1 MDTLSIPLWTWAV
14 TVAAV
19 VVLAGADLALGVHR
33 RHRGVRLRE
42 AALGTVAVVALAA
55 AFGAT
60 LAWLGHSA
68 AAGQFF
74 AGWVTEYSLSLDNLF
89 IFVLLIRASAVPSSL
104 HSQILMLG
112 VILALLLRGIF
123 IAVGAAA
130 LHAFGWV
137 LYLFGAL
144 LIYSA
149 VRLAVGRPGD
159 GTHDGAGTMAR
170 MASRIVPVSPEC
182 EGARLTT
189 RVRGRLMATPVLVLI
204 LAIAGT
210 DLMFALDSIP
220 AIFGLTREPY
230 LVFTANALAL
240 LGLRHLYFLIGGLL
254 SRLAHL
260 SAGLSVILGF
270 IGVKLITEALLESG
284 ISGLGPLVIP
294 RISTG
299 VSLAVIAGVIVIVTI
314 TSLLAS
320 RQAGRA

>member
-1 MDTLSIPLWTWAV
+1 
-14 TVAAV
+14 
-19 VVLAGADLALGVHR
+19 
-33 RHRGVRLRE
+33 
-42 AALGTVAVVALAA
+42 
-55 AFGAT
+55 
-60 LAWLGHSA
+60 
-68 AAGQFF
+68 
-74 AGWVTEYSLSLDNLF
+74 
-89 IFVLLIRASAVPSSL
+89 
-104 HSQILMLG
+104 
-112 VILALLLRGIF
+112 
-123 IAVGAAA
+123 
-130 LHAFGWV
+130 
-137 LYLFGAL
+137 
-144 LIYSA
+144 
-149 VRLAVGRPGD
+149 
-159 GTHDGAGTMAR
+159 
-170 MASRIVPVSPEC
+170 
-182 EGARLTT
+182 
-189 RVRGRLMATPVLVLI
+189 VLI